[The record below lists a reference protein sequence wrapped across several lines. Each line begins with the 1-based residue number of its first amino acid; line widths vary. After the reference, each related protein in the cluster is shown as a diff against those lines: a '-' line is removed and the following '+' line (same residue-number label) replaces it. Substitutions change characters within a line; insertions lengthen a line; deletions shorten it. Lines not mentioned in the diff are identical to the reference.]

1 MSAREPDAAAD
12 GAPGGLDLL
21 PPLAQGITLP
31 GQKGSR
37 AQRALDGRVGLR
49 VDLDR
54 DVFGVG
60 FPQTRG
66 EVRVDLRQDGLELR
80 PVVIIEVALALTA
93 VGEVSFLPPA
103 LELGVFVG
111 IRIVRRV
118 NIVVDC
124 LVTIRSHFFA

>member
-1 MSAREPDAAAD
+1 MSARETDAAAD

-21 PPLAQGITLP
+21 PPPANGITLL
-31 GQKGSR
+31 GQEGPR
-37 AQRALDGRVGLR
+37 AQSALGGRVGLR

-80 PVVIIEVALALTA
+80 PLVIIKVSIALT
-93 VGEVSFLPPA
+93 VIGEVSFLSPA
-103 LELGVFVG
+103 LEPGVFIG

-118 NIVVDC
+118 KIVVDC
-124 LVTIRSHFFA
+124 LVTISSHFFA